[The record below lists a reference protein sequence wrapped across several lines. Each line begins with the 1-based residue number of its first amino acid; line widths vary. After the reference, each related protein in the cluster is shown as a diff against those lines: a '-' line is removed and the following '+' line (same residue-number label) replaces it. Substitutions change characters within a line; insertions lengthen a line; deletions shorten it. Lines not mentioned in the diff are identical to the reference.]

1 MGCVPTWKIWVK
13 SENSMRVHH
22 FRRYCSFQSLV
33 PALLCAFVFSFV
45 IPATPAAYA
54 LPAQTPAPRTPPALG
69 TIKAISGGSLT
80 LATDAGAEV
89 KVQLPPDVKVLR
101 VPPGSKDLKEATA
114 IQLSDLQPGDRVLV
128 RPKQGGD
135 ASAMVASTIIA
146 MKKADLA
153 EKQQKEREEWQRHGI
168 GGLVSSVD
176 PAQNSITIKTLTAA
190 GSKDVV
196 IHTGQNT
203 VLRRYAPGSVNF
215 DDAKVAPISE
225 IKPGDQLRARG
236 TRSADGNEFTADE
249 VVSGS
254 FLNIAGIVTG
264 VNAATGT
271 LTLNDLATKKPVEL
285 KVTPQSQMRKLP
297 ERMAQGIAMRLKGVA
312 PSANGSPGAAPV
324 GRPGGPPPQQTSSAA
339 QAQGTASNT
348 GGTGGSPRSG
358 NGGDLQQMLNR
369 LPVSPLS
376 DFQKG
381 DAVMVVATSS
391 QGDGSST
398 VITLLG
404 GVEPILQA
412 TSQGQVASILTPWS
426 LNQGGGGEA
435 GTP

>member
-1 MGCVPTWKIWVK
+1 
-13 SENSMRVHH
+13 MRVHH

-271 LTLNDLATKKPVEL
+271 LTLNDLATKKQVEL
-285 KVTPQSQMRKLP
+285 KVTPRSQMRKLP